1 MALPENAHTVTVPLD
16 RPRRLALTLGAMRR
30 IQQLTG
36 QTVSTL
42 ADLSEADRTEH
53 FHRLIWSLLVNE
65 DREGLT
71 PEDLEELIHAGNL
84 QAIAEGFAAVLFEP
98 LPTKGAEGNVVVV
111 PPAAKAGKRRK

>member
-36 QTVSTL
+36 LTVSTL

-98 LPTKGAEGNVVVV
+98 LPTKGAEGNAVVV
-111 PPAAKAGKRRK
+111 PPAPKAGKRRK